1 MKKIFKKVGASLLS
15 VALVVG
21 AGATLVGCCNKEDPE
36 NQVLSLSVNPGIE
49 FIVDNDDKVLS
60 VTASNE
66 DGAYLLEKFTDF
78 TGMSAKDAAL
88 KFLELSEQYGF
99 VVEGTTNGETFT
111 ISVSGDG
118 ANDLYNDVKN
128 KINNKA
134 TELGLTIGAM
144 DKITEEELEAMVAEC
159 YQEYSAAQI
168 DELDDEE
175 LLNLI
180 KQSREETKD
189 LKTEEDRLEY
199 YKERALKVIET
210 KINAINKYLDEDA
223 TLEEKI
229 KAQADSILLN
239 EIYPTIVGFYD
250 LVEEQLNNLNDLI
263 DEQLSSYI
271 TQKEEYLALVEEYRE
286 ALALNSD
293 ADPSNDV
300 EEIALTELTTLKQQ
314 ADTVKAQIETFR
326 TQAKAQISSILET
339 YVYPSLQTI
348 NEYIN
353 SILSDINLGISEINN
368 QVQTQITTLKNEHA
382 LNSAN
387 PWGND

>member
-1 MKKIFKKVGASLLS
+1 MKNIFKKVGAGLLS

-21 AGATLVGCCNKEDPE
+21 AGATLVGCGKKDPDPE
-36 NQVLSLSVNPGIE
+36 NQVLSLSVNPGVE

-144 DKITEEELEAMVAEC
+144 DKITEEELEAIVAEC
-159 YQEYSAAQI
+159 YQEYSAEAI
-168 DELDDEE
+168 DDLDDEE

-189 LKTEEDRLEY
+189 LKTEEERLAY
-199 YKERALKVIET
+199 YKDRALKVIET
-210 KINAINKYLDEDA
+210 KINAINEYLDEDA

-250 LVEEQLNNLNDLI
+250 LVEGQLNELNGLI
-263 DEQLSSYI
+263 DEQLNSYI
-271 TQKEEYLALVEEYRE
+271 SQKEEYLALVEEYRE

-293 ADPSNDV
+293 SDPSNDV
-300 EEIALTELTTLKQQ
+300 DAVELTELTTLKQQ

-348 NEYIN
+348 NGYIN
-353 SILSDINLGISEINN
+353 SILSDIDLSISEINN
-368 QVQTQITTLKNEHA
+368 QVQTQITTLKTEHA
-382 LNSAN
+382 LNSTN
-387 PWGND
+387 PWGN